1 MPVCLTFDCCVA
13 MIVSLKDLIT
23 MTETDPGA
31 QLKAVDRWAS
41 RKRRSIEFL
50 QQNGVG
56 GLIAKAREAGFSGTA
71 GFAKRQI
78 RYQAA
83 SFLGKRWDR
92 RYGVD
97 TSGQI
102 DLVNLDVVGPNREAG
117 YASVSTSP
125 RSYEFLSTFFPP
137 NWKNFKFVDV
147 GCGKGRVLMLAAL
160 QGFDA
165 IVGIEFAPLISQIA
179 TRNLTRFSGRR
190 PAEWFVLNADAT
202 AIDLPTDAPLL
213 IYCFN
218 PFKIEMWE
226 RFVPVLLRA
235 RAASQQP
242 MCLIIS
248 GTIPETL
255 HAAADI
261 IEASRAFRRRAHGVA
276 PFFADAYAP
285 SAYWVFDAV

>member
-1 MPVCLTFDCCVA
+1 
-13 MIVSLKDLIT
+13 MIVTLQELST
-23 MTETDPGA
+23 MTEMDPGT
-31 QLKAVDRWAS
+31 QLQAVDRWGS

-56 GLIAKAREAGFSGTA
+56 GLIVKIREAGFSGTA
-71 GFAKRQI
+71 GFLKRQL

-102 DLVNLDVVGPNREAG
+102 DLVHVDVVGPNGDAG

-125 RSYEFLSTFFPP
+125 SSYAFLSTFFPAG
-137 NWKNFKFVDV
+137 WKDFTFVDV
-147 GCGKGRVLMLAAL
+147 GCGKGRVMMLAAL
-160 QGFDA
+160 QGFDT
-165 IVGIEFAPLISQIA
+165 IIGIEFAPLICQIA
-179 TRNLTRFSGRR
+179 EQNLARFSGRR
-190 PAEWFVLNADAT
+190 PARWSVLNADAT
-202 AIDLPTDAPLL
+202 AIDLPSDAPLL
-213 IYCFN
+213 VYCFN
-218 PFKIEMWE
+218 PFKAEMWE
-226 RFVPVLLRA
+226 RFVPVLLKA
-235 RAASQQP
+235 RGASQRP

-255 HAAADI
+255 RVAAGI
-261 IEASRAFRRRAHGVA
+261 IEKSACFRGRAHGVT

-285 SAYWVFDAV
+285 CDYWVFDAI

>member
-1 MPVCLTFDCCVA
+1 MA
-13 MIVSLKDLIT
+13 EK
-23 MTETDPGA
+23 DPGA
-31 QLKAVDRWAS
+31 QLQAVDRWAS

-56 GLIAKAREAGFSGTA
+56 GLIAKVREAGFSGTA
-71 GFAKRQI
+71 GFAKRQF
-78 RYQAA
+78 RYHAA
-83 SFLGKRWDR
+83 AFLGERWDR

-102 DLVNLDVVGPNREAG
+102 GRVDVDVGGPNRDGG

-125 RSYEFLSTFFPP
+125 RSYAFLSTLFPVG
-137 NWKNFKFVDV
+137 WKDFTFVDV

-160 QGFDA
+160 QGFDT
-165 IVGIEFAPLISQIA
+165 IIGIEFAPLICQIA
-179 TRNLTRFSGRR
+179 EQNLARFSSRR
-190 PAEWFVLNADAT
+190 PAKWSVVNADAT
-202 AIDLPTDAPLL
+202 AIDLPSDAPLL

-218 PFKIEMWE
+218 PFKAEMWA
-226 RFVPVLLRA
+226 RFVPVLLKA
-235 RAASQQP
+235 RDASQRP

-255 HAAADI
+255 RAAVSV
-261 IEASRAFRRRAHGVA
+261 IEESARFRKRAHGVT

-285 SAYWVFDAV
+285 YDYWVFDAI